1 MISVI
6 LTCYNA
12 EAYIQRAIESIIK
25 QTYTDWEIFIVDDAS
40 TDRTVGVIE
49 DMWKRFGDNN
59 RVLSVLSENEGHTA
73 ALNLALR
80 KVKKFSK
87 SNIIAWMDADDISEP
102 TRFEEQ
108 LKCFKDNIGI
118 VTTHSIAIDKE
129 GKRIKDYYCDKAQR
143 RTELEIKIH
152 SETDWWVCGPSM
164 MFKREVVEKI
174 GGFDEECYY
183 AQDFNFWLRAIEHFG
198 WAKCGM
204 ELYRL
209 RRHKSVRNNKK
220 ARERNWHKFAIK
232 RSKECPII
240 NL

>member
-1 MISVI
+1 M
-6 LTCYNA
+6 TCYNC
-12 EAYIQRAIESIIK
+12 EAYIQRAIESIIQ
-25 QTYTDWEIFIVDDAS
+25 QTYTDWELIIVNDCS
-40 TDRTVGVIE
+40 TDKTRLI
-49 DMWKRFGDNN
+49 
-59 RVLSVLSENEGHTA
+59 LSEYNDGTDIFVIDNKENVGHTKSLNYALIDCNEG
-73 ALNLALR
+73 NY
-80 KVKKFSK
+80 
-87 SNIIAWMDADDISEP
+87 IAWMDADDISEP
-102 TRFEEQ
+102 NRFEEQ

-174 GGFDEECYY
+174 GGFDDECYY

-198 WAKCGM
+198 WAKCEM

-209 RRHKSVRNNKK
+209 RRHKSVRSDKK
-220 ARERNWHKFAIK
+220 ARERNWHQFALERAK
-232 RSKECPII
+232 KCPVV